1 MRWVLA
7 KFKREC
13 VITGQG
19 VTYLQT
25 ALFGVMGLNSDRP
38 LNEGSVSWLADYP
51 VSGPHVKS
59 IQAANELSGID

>member
-25 ALFGVMGLNSDRP
+25 ALFGVMGLHSDRP
-38 LNEGSVSWLADYP
+38 LNEGSVSCQTIL
-51 VSGPHVKS
+51 S
-59 IQAANELSGID
+59 AAHMLKAYKRNELSGID